1 MPEEHADGAARPGD
15 APPGGLRIE
24 TCTGAA
30 LVPLVHALA
39 RLRVEVFRAWPYLY
53 DGDAAYEAE
62 YMRVYLDSPRA
73 AIIVAWDGDA
83 PVGASTCL
91 PLADETEAVRAPFV
105 AHGIDPSRVFY
116 FGESVLLPAYR
127 GTGAGVAFFA
137 RREAHARSWG
147 TFDYAAFCG
156 VRRDPDDPRRP
167 AGAVPLDA
175 FWRRRGFTPVPH
187 ITCTMHWREIGDT
200 DETPHTLGFWMK
212 SLSGAAL
219 P

>member
-1 MPEEHADGAARPGD
+1 MPD
-15 APPGGLRIE
+15 APHGATAGRAVLRIE

-30 LVPLVHALA
+30 LPPLVPALA
-39 RLRVEVFRAWPYLY
+39 RLRAEVFRAWPYLY

-73 AIIVAWDGDA
+73 AIIVAWDGEV
-83 PVGASTCL
+83 PVGAATCL
-91 PLADETEAVRAPFV
+91 PLADETASVQAPFR

-127 GTGAGVAFFA
+127 GAGAGVAFFA
-137 RREAHARSWG
+137 QREAHARSYG
-147 TFDYAAFCG
+147 THDYAAFCG
-156 VRRDPDDPRRP
+156 VRRDADDPRRP

-175 FWRRRGFTPVPH
+175 FWRRRGYTPYPNM
-187 ITCTMHWREIGDT
+187 TCTMHWREVGDAE
-200 DETPHTLGFWMK
+200 ETPHTLGFWMK